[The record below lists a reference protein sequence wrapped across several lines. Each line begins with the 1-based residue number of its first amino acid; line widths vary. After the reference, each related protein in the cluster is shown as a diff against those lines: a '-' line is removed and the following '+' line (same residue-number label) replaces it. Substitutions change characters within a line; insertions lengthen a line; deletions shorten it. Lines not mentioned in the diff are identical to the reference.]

1 MKATNNNDLNIMEIS
16 AQETYDL
23 RHRVMWPNKPKKYV
37 ELENDEKGIHF
48 GLSKDSRLISVVSL
62 FITKDSAQFRKLATE
77 KSEQGNGY
85 GTLLLNYLI
94 TVTANRKIKRLW
106 CNARADKTSFYKRF
120 GMLPT
125 SKTFTK
131 GGIDFV
137 IMEKIFKS
145 NP

>member
-1 MKATNNNDLNIMEIS
+1 MKTINSSNLKIEEIS
-16 AQETYDL
+16 AGETYDL

-37 ELENDEKGIHF
+37 ALENDEKGIHF
-48 GLSKDSRLISVVSL
+48 GLSKGSRLISVVSL
-62 FITKDSAQFRKLATE
+62 FITKDDAQFRKLATE
-77 KSEQGNGY
+77 ISEQGNGY
-85 GTLLLNYLI
+85 GTLLLNHIMTVI
-94 TVTANRKIKRLW
+94 TNRKIRRLW
-106 CNARADKTSFYKRF
+106 CNARADKTSFYERF
-120 GMLPT
+120 GILPT